1 MIVTFKFD
9 DAGFNRAAKAFPREL
24 YVEEKKALERAG
36 RSFNNKIRKEQLSGP
51 ADSWVKPRTG
61 TMRRAMKH
69 LVFGE
74 NIKELGMTSYFDI
87 KQAPYAPHHEGP
99 GITTVVPRRAKWLA
113 VPTKAAMTP
122 SGVVRSQYAAGKG
135 QTLRSV
141 PGMFLVKKY
150 VAGSKAAGVR
160 QIEWMGLA
168 VKRGKKGFKL
178 IYIFKRSISYR
189 RKMRFGSTFEAEVF
203 SEKGS
208 IHKEVQDGLVRA
220 AEKFSQQ

>member
-1 MIVTFKFD
+1 
-9 DAGFNRAAKAFPREL
+9 L
-24 YVEEKKALERAG
+24 YVEEKKALERSG

-69 LVFGE
+69 LVFGA
-74 NIKELGMTSYFDI
+74 NIQELGMTSYFDI

-150 VAGSKAAGVR
+150 VAGTKN
-160 QIEWMGLA
+160 IEWMGLA

-189 RKMRFGSTFEAEVF
+189 RKMRFGSTFEAEVNEGGLIF
-203 SEKGS
+203 
-208 IHKEVQDGLVRA
+208 KEVQDGLVRA

>member
-1 MIVTFKFD
+1 MSLTFR
-9 DAGFNRAAKAFPREL
+9 FNSSEFYKAAKAFPRES

-36 RSFNNKIRKEQLSGP
+36 RSFNNRIRKEQLSGP

-61 TMRRAMKH
+61 TMRRSMKH

-74 NIKELGMTSYFDI
+74 NINELGLTTYFDT

-99 GITTVVPRRAKWLA
+99 GITTVRPKRAKWLA

-141 PGMFLVKKY
+141 PGMFIVKKY
-150 VAGSKAAGVR
+150 VAGTKN
-160 QIEWMGLA
+160 IEWMGLA
-168 VKRGKKGFKL
+168 IKRGKKGIKL
-178 IYIFKRSISYR
+178 IYIFKKSISYR
-189 RKMRFGSTFEAEVF
+189 RKMRFGSTFEAEV
-203 SEKGS
+203 SEGGQ
-208 IHKEVQDGLVRA
+208 IFKELQAGLVRA
-220 AEKFSQQ
+220 AEKFRGK